1 MTVPYSGIEDG
12 GVGLPSTD
20 GVPTGYSLFFDAS
33 SGIAKWGQSSISTT
47 GANDLDILTY
57 KSSTNKIVWSSASIN
72 LKNFIAQSATPQ
84 LYGTFFGTDAG
95 DHIGGVDITA
105 NGDYIVIGYY
115 HAKQSTDASTAKRGL
130 VRVYKSTDKTND
142 TWEQVGGDIY
152 GSTTTSEIGKQVVIA
167 HDNPNRIAIREE
179 NPACVRVYE
188 YSGGTWSINSTVTGY
203 SGTTFLVANFEANS
217 AGDNNIHAVR
227 LSNNGNRLV
236 MSDITNGGVGKLVVY
251 DYISSSS
258 TWTPTNIV
266 HPYGVTEVD
275 RYGFAVAMSG
285 DGNRIITSFPANRD
299 LVRIVDYINGSWSWT
314 SHTFTGTSGSKTGF
328 SVAISSDGTT
338 IAYVQPEFTVVHANV
353 GRVLV
358 YREET
363 NGFVSEA
370 TLNGTQQHG
379 RLGHRFWDG
388 NSGNATSVPSGW
400 ESELRSYFSSNLT
413 LNNDGRRLAV
423 GSWFH
428 DNSTQERGLIKIYD
442 KSPTT
447 NSWSVTGSANN
458 QNNTFI
464 DILGDNETNG
474 YFGASLAMA
483 SDGIH
488 FAGVGAYDDN
498 SAGTDSGIAKTY
510 ILPDAL
516 NSGTVFYGTDGIL
529 RIVP

>member
-1 MTVPYSGIEDG
+1 MTVPYQSSGSAGES
-12 GVGLPSTD
+12 LPSTD
-20 GVPTGYSLFFDAS
+20 GVPNGYSLFFDAS

-47 GANDLDILTY
+47 GANNLDILTY

-84 LYGTFFGTDAG
+84 LYGTFFGTEAG
-95 DHIGGVDITA
+95 DHIGGVDMAA

-115 HAKQSTDASTAKRGL
+115 QAKQSTDASTDKRGL
-130 VRVYKSTDKTND
+130 VRVFKSTDKTND

-152 GSTTTSEIGKQVVIA
+152 GSTTTSEIGKQVAIA
-167 HDNPNRIAIREE
+167 HDNPNRIAIRDE

-188 YSGGTWSINSTVTGY
+188 YSGGTWSINSTVTGN
-203 SGTTFLVANFEANS
+203 SGTTFLVANS
-217 AGDNNIHAVR
+217 SGDNNIHAVR

-236 MSDITNGGVGKLVVY
+236 MSDITQGGVGKLVVY

-258 TWTPTNIV
+258 SWTPTNIV
-266 HPYGVTEVD
+266 HPYGVTEND
-275 RYGFAVAMSG
+275 RYGFAVDMTG

-314 SHTFTGTSGSKTGF
+314 SHSFAGASGSKTGF

-338 IAYVQPEFTVVHANV
+338 IAYSQPEFNIGSNADS
-353 GRVLV
+353 GRVVV

-363 NGFVSEA
+363 NGFVSEGN
-370 TLNGTQQHG
+370 LNGTQQSG
-379 RLGHRFWDG
+379 LLGHRFWDG
-388 NSGNATSVPSGW
+388 DSGNVTSVPSGW
-400 ESELRSYFSSNLT
+400 ESQLRNYVSSNLT
-413 LNNDGRRLAV
+413 LNKDGRRLAV
-423 GSWFH
+423 GSWYY
-428 DNSTQERGLIKIYD
+428 DNSNHERGIIKIFD

-447 NSWSVTGSANN
+447 NSWSVTGSSSS
-458 QNNTFI
+458 QTNTFI

-474 YFGASLAMA
+474 YFGAALAMA
-483 SDGIH
+483 GDGNHI
-488 FAGVGAYDDN
+488 AGVGAYDDN
-498 SAGTDSGIAKTY
+498 SAGTDSGIVKTY

-516 NSGTVFYGTDGIL
+516 TSGTVFYGTDNIL